1 MRYTMIRKK
10 PTLDEIKKNFVDSAS
25 TNAELENNRQTKY
38 INKYSLEN
46 VNIQWKSG
54 SKCGK
59 NLTINL
65 SEIEWNTLHHHI
77 MEYGSGNKA
86 RWIKY
91 YIFKSIEQE
100 IRQSNNAI

>member
-1 MRYTMIRKK
+1 MIRKK

-25 TNAELENNRQTKY
+25 TNAELENNKQIKY
-38 INKYSLEN
+38 IDKYSIEN
-46 VNIQWKSG
+46 INIQWEDG
-54 SKCGK
+54 SRCGK

-77 MEYGSGNKA
+77 MKHGSGNKA

-100 IRQSNNAI
+100 IKQSSTPL